1 MAEELFGE
9 NTVAPSSQ
17 KLLILVVIA
26 AAAGSAA
33 VVAFKDTPRISAKE
47 ALPESPPHGAT
58 APVPAEATITP
69 APRIPWS
76 TEADTPRSS
85 QKKTPAS
92 STTPP
97 SEKFRTESTAKET
110 PAVQSPIF
118 QPPAAPTKTA
128 EKDDGFRPPRVRL
141 AVGVGASY
149 FRFSQKET
157 PGNDSGRFGR
167 LAAPNLMIGA
177 VVAMSE
183 RSGFEFQYHD
193 GPGQIRTAPQTQI
206 DKKTFSYK
214 TFSAEFQY
222 RFLERPWGGVSALAG
237 AQVHDV
243 PFLAFNADG
252 SQSLIDAELTNLS
265 AGLKI
270 ALTNGSPFEYEGFL
284 RSQWLLGSESP
295 VGRGFRASSSPMFD
309 GSLGVIRRF
318 GGGLNVGVFWF
329 GQSLT
334 HKYRF
339 DDGVEGRQ
347 DLFNSIFQIRLG
359 YDIPGGG
366 QP

>member
-1 MAEELFGE
+1 M
-9 NTVAPSSQ
+9 SS
-17 KLLILVVIA
+17 
-26 AAAGSAA
+26 
-33 VVAFKDTPRISAKE
+33 
-47 ALPESPPHGAT
+47 PEPQ
-58 APVPAEATITP
+58 V
-69 APRIPWS
+69 PWS
-76 TEADTPRSS
+76 SETDVPHASH
-85 QKKTPAS
+85 KKNPAS
-92 STTPP
+92 LVTPP
-97 SEKFRTESTAKET
+97 SAEKFRTESTASET
-110 PAVQSPIF
+110 PAAQSPSF
-118 QPPAAPTKTA
+118 QPLPQPTTNA
-128 EKDDGFRPPRVRL
+128 ENSEGPHPPRVRL
-141 AVGVGASY
+141 SVGVGASY

-167 LAAPNLMIGA
+167 LAAPNLMVGA
-177 VVAMSE
+177 VVAMSD

-214 TFSAEFQY
+214 TLSAEFQY
-222 RFLERPWGGVSALAG
+222 RFLERPWGRVSALAG
-237 AQVHDV
+237 AQIHDV

-318 GGGLNVGVFWF
+318 DGGLNVGVFWF